1 MSDLKPFQQSSSQVK
16 QGFDGSMTAPIP
28 YSRLLEGGGSRL
40 RSRRRIARVVNSA
53 SADTPAIALIR
64 RFLNPLVAALSLIA
78 CTLIYRADFTDYLVL
93 AILAFL
99 IATQVFSEVQVPLAR
114 NELLASARRRRLF
127 AEWAAVAGLLLLIAF
142 ATKLSAE
149 FSRKLILT
157 WFCVTPFLMIAAQA
171 GVRRL
176 LPSLVAS
183 AGQRKTAL
191 IVGANPLGVEFAR
204 RVDQDPY
211 SVRVLGFFDDRALE
225 RLPSGVH
232 PRQFLGT
239 LSDLPDFVRRNPVNR
254 IYISLPIVAKPRIL
268 KLLHE
273 LRDTTASIYFV
284 PDLFAFDLI
293 QARLDEVNG
302 IPVVAVRESPFCG
315 LDGALKRASDIV
327 FSSLILLAIWPVL
340 LALAVGVKLSS
351 PGPIIFKQRRYG
363 LDGEQIVVYK
373 FRSMRVCEDGGEITQ
388 ATRNDSRATPLGR
401 FMRSTS
407 FDELPQFINVLQ
419 GRMSIVGPRPHAV
432 AHNELYRKLIDGYML
447 RHKVRPGITGWAQ
460 VNGFRGETESVEKM
474 RKRVEY
480 DLDYLRHWSLA
491 LDLEIIRRTALT
503 VWRDRHAY

>member
-1 MSDLKPFQQSSSQVK
+1 MADFKPHAPPPQIT

-28 YSRLLEGGGSRL
+28 ISRLLEAGGNRP
-40 RSRRRIARVVNSA
+40 RSRRRIARVVSSA
-53 SADTPAIALIR
+53 SVDTPTIALVR
-64 RFLNPLVAALSLIA
+64 RFLNPFVAAFSLVMCA
-78 CTLIYRADFTDYLVL
+78 LLYRQDFTDYLVL

-99 IATQVFSEVQVPLAR
+99 ISTQILSEVQVPVAR
-114 NELLASARRRRLF
+114 NEFLASARRRRVF
-127 AEWAAVAGLLLLIAF
+127 VEWAVVAGMLLLVAF

-157 WFCVTPFLMIAAQA
+157 WFCVTPFLMLAAQA
-171 GVRRL
+171 GVRRM
-176 LPSLVAS
+176 LPSFVAS

-211 SVRVLGFFDDRALE
+211 SVKVLGFFDDRALE

-232 PRQFLGT
+232 PRQFLGR
-239 LSDLPDFVRRNPVNR
+239 LQDLPEFVRRNPVNR

-273 LRDTTASIYFV
+273 LRDSTASIYFV

-315 LDGALKRASDIV
+315 LDGALKRASDV
-327 FSSLILLAIWPVL
+327 VLATLILLVIWPL
-340 LALAVGVKLSS
+340 LLTLAIGVKLTS

-363 LDGEQIVVYK
+363 LNGEQIVVYK
-373 FRSMRVCEDGGEITQ
+373 FRSMRVCEDGGDIAQ
-388 ATRNDSRATPLGR
+388 ATRNDGRATPLGR
-401 FMRSTS
+401 FMRRTS

-460 VNGFRGETESVEKM
+460 VNGLRGETESIEKM

-503 VWRDRHAY
+503 VWRDRRAY

>member
-1 MSDLKPFQQSSSQVK
+1 MP

-28 YSRLLEGGGSRL
+28 IARLLEAGGHRP
-40 RSRRRIARVVNSA
+40 RTRRRIARVVNSA
-53 SADTPAIALIR
+53 SGDSPTIALVR
-64 RFLNPLVAALSLIA
+64 RYLNPLVAALSLVVCA
-78 CTLIYRADFTDYLVL
+78 LVYGQNVTDYLLL
-93 AILAFL
+93 AILTFL
-99 IATQVFSEVQVPLAR
+99 ISTQVFSDVPVPVAR
-114 NELLASARRRRLF
+114 NEFLATARRRRLF
-127 AEWAAVAGLLLLIAF
+127 AEWAAIAGILLLIAF
-142 ATKLSAE
+142 ATKLSSE

-157 WFCVTPFLMIAAQA
+157 WFFVTPFFIIIAQA

-176 LPSLVAS
+176 LPSLVAT
-183 AGQRKTAL
+183 AAQRKTAL

-225 RLPSGVH
+225 RLPSGVQ
-232 PRQFLGT
+232 PRQFLGA
-239 LSDLPDFVRRNPVNR
+239 LRDLPEFVRRNPVNR

-268 KLLHE
+268 KLLDD
-273 LRDTTASIYFV
+273 LRDSTASIYFV

-302 IPVVAVRESPFCG
+302 IPVVAVRESPFRG
-315 LDGALKRASDIV
+315 IDGAIKRASDIV
-327 FSSLILLAIWPVL
+327 LASVILLLISPLL
-340 LALAVGVKLSS
+340 LALAIGVKLTS
-351 PGPIIFKQRRYG
+351 PGPIIFTQRRYG
-363 LDGEQIVVYK
+363 LDGEEIVVYK
-373 FRSMRVCEDGGEITQ
+373 FRSMRVCEDGSEITQ